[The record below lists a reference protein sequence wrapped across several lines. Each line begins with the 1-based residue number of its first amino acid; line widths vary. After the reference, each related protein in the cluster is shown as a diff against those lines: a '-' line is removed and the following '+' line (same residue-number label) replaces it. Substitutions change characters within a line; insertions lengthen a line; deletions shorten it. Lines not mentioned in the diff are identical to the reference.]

1 METDAS
7 DATPTAVSS
16 TQTTTETTNAPAS
29 VVKTVSIPET
39 SKRTFSKRMVVINS
53 ALAWAA
59 VFVSIVYMQAAYVA
73 ATAMFLILAL
83 GGTYMGI
90 GHMDLKQILKSM
102 IPSPFGGGG
111 YDVPQ
116 PEPPPIEMRDT

>member
-1 METDAS
+1 MGTEQDV
-7 DATPTAVSS
+7 PTAVSS

-29 VVKTVSIPET
+29 VTKTVTIPET

-102 IPSPFGGGG
+102 IPNPLGMMGGG
-111 YDVPQ
+111 YDAQ
-116 PEPPPIEMRDT
+116 PEPPPIEMRDAQ

>member
-1 METDAS
+1 MRPEAEP
-7 DATPTAVSS
+7 TPTAVA
-16 TQTTTETTNAPAS
+16 TTETTTETTTAPAS
-29 VVKTVSIPET
+29 VVKTVTIPET

-59 VFVSIVYMQAAYVA
+59 VFVSIIYMQAAYVA

-102 IPSPFGGGG
+102 IPGPLGMTGDELLPAS
-111 YDVPQ
+111 
-116 PEPPPIEMRDT
+116 EPPKDFAG